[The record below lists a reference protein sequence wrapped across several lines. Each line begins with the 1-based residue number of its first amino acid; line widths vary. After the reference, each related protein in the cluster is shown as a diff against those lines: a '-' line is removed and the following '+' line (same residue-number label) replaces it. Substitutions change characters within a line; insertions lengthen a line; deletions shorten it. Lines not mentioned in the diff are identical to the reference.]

1 MPYYEFFSP
10 DTNTVYTFFAR
21 SISYAQA
28 TPRCPDPVHPGA
40 RMIKRPSRFA
50 LTGRAQEK
58 PDAPGGGPDDFDDP
72 RMERALAAMEKEFS
86 GLDEEN
92 PDPRQ
97 LGRLMRR
104 MSDLTGEAMPPEM
117 EEMTRRLEA
126 GEDPEKL
133 EEEFGEAFGDDES
146 GPGGMGMPGMGM
158 GGEGPGGEGAEA
170 GTSAKSRAL
179 RALRARPPRRDTT
192 IYELKDYL

>member
-1 MPYYEFFSP
+1 MPYYEFYSP
-10 DTNTVYTFFAR
+10 DTNTIYTFFAR
-21 SISYAQA
+21 SLSYSGC
-28 TPRCPDPVHPGA
+28 TPICPDPAHPGA

-50 LTGRAQEK
+50 LTGRAKEPK
-58 PDAPGGGPDDFDDP
+58 EPMPGADSGGDAFDDP

-92 PDPRQ
+92 PDPRH

-104 MSDLTGEAMPPEM
+104 MSELTGESMPPEM

-133 EEEFGEAFGDDES
+133 EEQFGDAFGEEGGDPEGMGLPGMAGES
-146 GPGGMGMPGMGM
+146 GPESASKRRAVLRLRRPPVRDTAIYEMADYL
-158 GGEGPGGEGAEA
+158 GPG
-170 GTSAKSRAL
+170 R
-179 RALRARPPRRDTT
+179 
-192 IYELKDYL
+192 